1 MNLHRLL
8 SSALGSEMP
17 QDSAELHGHMDLLMQ
32 ADAENKRRNQKL
44 YLILDIDE
52 TLVFSKRMK
61 PGAEM
66 RIEAPVGKQI
76 MVHNQPFDMVLRPG
90 LETFLQMMQK
100 KFVIFLYTM
109 GDDAYT
115 HAVLDVIDPKRQLI
129 RGAQRALPPLPPFLL
144 RGRCLDVP
152 VVRISM
158 PRLTSAPTSRRAGGV
173 CCWRPSESREYKDL
187 RRVACDPSMAVVV
200 DDSIDV
206 WRDWLPNLCLTRRF
220 VGDPMDDG
228 LMLLCSQ
235 LTDLHTAFYAA
246 RGAASAPTVPAVLS
260 ELRGK
265 LLEGCVV
272 AFTGLVADQ
281 SEELLK
287 VQPLCVLVRQYGAVV
302 TLDVEDATHLVARKK
317 EGWKSASKIRRALQ
331 RQEARG
337 RRRPL
342 PPLAPA
348 PGPRPFWPRCHS
360 AARASRTR
368 DAARALA
375 ADGHVHPRGVG
386 PLAPRQHLPPQA
398 ASRGQLCGAHGR
410 GGARRLL
417 RAGPARS
424 HGAGVRAARARGG
437 ASTHLPRPER
447 R

>member
-1 MNLHRLL
+1 
-8 SSALGSEMP
+8 
-17 QDSAELHGHMDLLMQ
+17 
-32 ADAENKRRNQKL
+32 
-44 YLILDIDE
+44 
-52 TLVFSKRMK
+52 
-61 PGAEM
+61 
-66 RIEAPVGKQI
+66 
-76 MVHNQPFDMVLRPG
+76 
-90 LETFLQMMQK
+90 
-100 KFVIFLYTM
+100 
-109 GDDAYT
+109 
-115 HAVLDVIDPKRQLI
+115 
-129 RGAQRALPPLPPFLL
+129 
-144 RGRCLDVP
+144 
-152 VVRISM
+152 
-158 PRLTSAPTSRRAGGV
+158 
-173 CCWRPSESREYKDL
+173 
-187 RRVACDPSMAVVV
+187 MAVVV

-342 PPLAPA
+342 PPLAP
-348 PGPRPFWPRCHS
+348 RPWPPPLLTPLPQRRPCQP
-360 AARASRTR
+360 
-368 DAARALA
+368 
-375 ADGHVHPRGVG
+375 HP
-386 PLAPRQHLPPQA
+386 
-398 ASRGQLCGAHGR
+398 
-410 GGARRLL
+410 
-417 RAGPARS
+417 
-424 HGAGVRAARARGG
+424 
-437 ASTHLPRPER
+437 
-447 R
+447 